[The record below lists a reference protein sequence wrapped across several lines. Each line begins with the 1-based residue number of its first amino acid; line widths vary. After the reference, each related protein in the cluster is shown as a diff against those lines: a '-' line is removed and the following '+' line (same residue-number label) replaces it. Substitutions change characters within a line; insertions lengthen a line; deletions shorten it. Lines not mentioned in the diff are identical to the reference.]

1 MEAQTGETMD
11 NKGTIEVTS
20 ELVPESG
27 SSLEVKEDL
36 EPAKGQ
42 ETEQSLPDRVE
53 NQDCAATTV
62 EDVLVPG
69 ETAPVI
75 EQPVVDKEKIMETLA
90 PEIEMAT
97 PCGGV
102 PTALEEVAAMD
113 IAAASQSSIADQVIV
128 KQEAPD
134 MDMDMAEVKR

>member
-42 ETEQSLPDRVE
+42 ETEQSLPDRVD

-62 EDVLVPG
+62 EDVP
-69 ETAPVI
+69 APVI
-75 EQPVVDKEKIMETLA
+75 EQPVVDKEKTMETLA
-90 PEIEMAT
+90 PEIEMTT
-97 PCGGV
+97 PCGDV
-102 PTALEEVAAMD
+102 PTASEEVAAMD